1 MARVAFLGS
10 KDTGLAVLRTLL
22 ELVHSPHQLV
32 GVVTPDDRADARS
45 RMPQLEDAVTGR
57 MPFVVA
63 SSRGDTERAL
73 NEWRPSIAFVVGWYS
88 VLPLSSYPDTAF
100 YGFHYSP
107 LPRYRGNAP
116 VVWQILKGEP
126 EIGLTLFRFSEGMDE
141 GDIVA
146 QESVPLHEDQ
156 GIGDALTLLDA
167 RAIDMLREHLSSV
180 LDGTARLTRQDHT
193 KATYVGARVPEDGL
207 IDWTLPAREI
217 HNFVRAQTHPYPG
230 AFTTLPDGRTLRIWR
245 TQVDP
250 RSYFG
255 LPGAVAERHDGA
267 VVVTCGEGA
276 LRILDAQID
285 GQPPSAPETMLKSIK
300 IRLGRARKE

>member
-10 KDTGLAVLRTLL
+10 KDTGLAVLETLQAR
-22 ELVHSPHQLV
+22 VKPPHELV
-32 GVVTPDDRADARS
+32 GVVTPDDRSDTRS
-45 RMPQLEDAVTGR
+45 RFTQLQAAVADR
-57 MPFVVA
+57 APLVVA

-73 NEWRPSIAFVVGWYS
+73 GEWRPSIVFVAGWYS
-88 VLPLSSYPDTAF
+88 VLPLSSYPDAAF

-116 VVWQILKGEP
+116 VVWQILKGER

-146 QESVPLHEDQ
+146 QGSIALDEDQ

-167 RAIDMLREHLSSV
+167 RAIDLLREHLASI
-180 LDGTARLTRQDHT
+180 LDGSARLTPQDHSR
-193 KATYVGARVPEDGL
+193 ATYAGARVPEDGL
-207 IDWTLPAREI
+207 IDWTLPARQI
-217 HNFVRAQTHPYPG
+217 HDFVRAQTRPYPG

-245 TQVDP
+245 TEVDP

-255 LPGAVAERHDGA
+255 LPGGVAERHDGA

-276 LRILDAQID
+276 VRILDAQID
-285 GQPPSAPETMLKSIK
+285 GEAPSAPETVLKSIR
-300 IRLGRARKE
+300 IRLGRTRKE